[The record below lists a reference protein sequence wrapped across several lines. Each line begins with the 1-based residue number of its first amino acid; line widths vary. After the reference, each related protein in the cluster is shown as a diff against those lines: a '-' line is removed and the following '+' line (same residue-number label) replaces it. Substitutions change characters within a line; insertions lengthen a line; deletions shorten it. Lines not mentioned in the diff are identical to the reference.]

1 MPNNPAAPPAP
12 PTWPGAPEPPA
23 PPLPHKIPPAPP
35 ACPVPG
41 APAAPSPING
51 RPSNAWVGALRALST
66 LCSSVANGAALV
78 ASALTYEPTAALNVC
93 ANRS

>member
-1 MPNNPAAPPAP
+1 M
-12 PTWPGAPEPPA
+12 
-23 PPLPHKIPPAPP
+23 
-35 ACPVPG
+35 
-41 APAAPSPING
+41 
-51 RPSNAWVGALRALST
+51 GALRALST